1 MSEEFS
7 DKMANRTA
15 QRQLKLLDRVQ
26 QIENAKR
33 QKKTFMR
40 IDKDLLKEIN
50 DCKIARAES
59 YADVVKRLIDKERRA
74 K

>member
-1 MSEEFS
+1 
-7 DKMANRTA
+7 MANRTA

-26 QIENAKR
+26 QIENAKK

-59 YADVVKRLIDKERRA
+59 YADVVKRLIDKERG